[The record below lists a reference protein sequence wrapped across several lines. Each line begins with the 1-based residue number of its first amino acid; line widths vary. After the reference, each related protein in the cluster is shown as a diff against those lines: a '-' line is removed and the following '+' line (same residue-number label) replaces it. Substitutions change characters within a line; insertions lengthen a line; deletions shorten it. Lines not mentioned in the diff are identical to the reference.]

1 MKMSGMVVTETA
13 VRSIICELLRSDV
26 PAVSNEMPFQDNGC
40 PIDVNSEIDTTY
52 RAFDG
57 TYEIPVGTDIVPHDK
72 RELEAVIKAFLV
84 GVPNTS
90 VPKLFH
96 KIQRAFD
103 EVADDDEGVPMKK
116 VNASPMQG
124 KNIEESLRKAIRKLI
139 EGPEMKSALNFS
151 GYDVGGD
158 SDDDEPLK
166 RKRDINLADKSDPS
180 RLTYAQ
186 LAKKRG
192 ELDAKK
198 SGMSPEEI
206 AAATR
211 ELDDEDPREMSHDE
225 MLPYMGHAGVTGV
238 KGEEYK
244 TIQKAKFLADMDP
257 KTRSELIGTARDEYV
272 QFLADG
278 GDLEPEEVDMLK
290 KHPAAVEEL
299 EGFRDWLDAYVW
311 NDLEDEDPVHYIPGK
326 EYDAIRADKLSKGI
340 EPAWPKGP
348 KGEPVH
354 KKGDWADK
362 QRAQAAN
369 SVRDREK
376 DRNKEKKAADKA
388 AKKGE

>member
-1 MKMSGMVVTETA
+1 
-13 VRSIICELLRSDV
+13 
-26 PAVSNEMPFQDNGC
+26 
-40 PIDVNSEIDTTY
+40 
-52 RAFDG
+52 
-57 TYEIPVGTDIVPHDK
+57 
-72 RELEAVIKAFLV
+72 V

-116 VNASPMQG
+116 VNANPMQG
-124 KNIEESLRKAIRKLI
+124 KNIEESIRKAIRKLL

-198 SGMSPEEI
+198 SSMSPEEL

-211 ELDDEDPREMSHDE
+211 ELDDEDP
-225 MLPYMGHAGVTGV
+225 
-238 KGEEYK
+238 
-244 TIQKAKFLADMDP
+244 
-257 KTRSELIGTARDEYV
+257 LIIAQWVESLSTLGMVTAR
-272 QFLADG
+272 L
-278 GDLEPEEVDMLK
+278 DLLVEAEQKLLK
-290 KHPAAVEEL
+290 ATEL
-299 EGFRDWLDAYVW
+299 FPDDPDLWHAYGIC
-311 NDLEDEDPVHYIPGK
+311 LIAMGRYYEDPDYYEYAIEKLQYGLSIDRSDPELWHALGIAHKFYAELTQDADLIERANRFFSRAIDLKPACPALLHDAATGLLLFSDILDDLPSLEQSILLFEQLLQTFK
-326 EYDAIRADKLSKGI
+326 EAILHHPEWLFNYASALQ
-340 EPAWPKGP
+340 WLL
-348 KGEPVH
+348 
-354 KKGDWADK
+354 
-362 QRAQAAN
+362 
-369 SVRDREK
+369 
-376 DRNKEKKAADKA
+376 
-388 AKKGE
+388 